1 MRHIPESLLN
11 PLLRILNEYEAGVKA
26 KHKRTLTDHARL
38 YDISRIKIALTKKH
52 IANENRLCKHP
63 RMDV

>member
-1 MRHIPESLLN
+1 MRHVPESLLH

-38 YDISRIKIALTKKH
+38 YDISRIRLALTKKH
-52 IANENRLCKHP
+52 KHNDISHSQD
-63 RMDV
+63 R

>member
-1 MRHIPESLLN
+1 MRHVPESLLQ

-38 YDISRIKIALTKKH
+38 YDVARIKQKLSIKH
-52 IANENRLCKHP
+52 YETSNIHHSQK
-63 RMDV
+63 